1 MSEDVLLVEKH
12 PEGYAVL
19 TLNRPRA
26 LNAWSVDLCT
36 RFCQAFA
43 ALQEDDQVRVL
54 ILTGTGRA
62 FCAGLDVKEMRADPD
77 AFFTRV
83 RANSPGVAVQAG
95 RKPLIGAINGDAV
108 TGGFEIALL
117 CDILICSENASFMDT
132 HTRIGLMP
140 GWGIS
145 QLLSRR
151 VGISRAKEISLTA
164 RKVGGAEAAAIG
176 LVNAVYPREQ
186 LLDEARRI
194 AREMLAGVPRILAD
208 YRALIDEGFGLPLRD
223 ALALERERV
232 RDARQR
238 PVGS

>member
-1 MSEDVLLVEKH
+1 VSEDVLLVERH

-19 TLNRPRA
+19 TLNRPQA

-36 RFCQAFA
+36 RFSQEFA
-43 ALQEDDQVRVL
+43 ALQEDDEVRVL

-62 FCAGLDVKEMRADPD
+62 FCAGLDVKEMRTDPEG
-77 AFFTRV
+77 FFSRV
-83 RANSPGVAVQAG
+83 RAHSPGAAVQAG

-117 CDILICSENASFMDT
+117 CDILICSENASFRDT

-164 RKVGGAEAAAIG
+164 RKVGATEAAAIG
-176 LVNAVYPREQ
+176 LVNAVHPPEH
-186 LLDEARRI
+186 LMDEARRI
-194 AREMLAGVPRILAD
+194 ATEMLAGVPRILSD
-208 YRALIDEGFGLPLRD
+208 YRALIDQGFGLPLGD
-223 ALALERERV
+223 ALALERQRV
-232 RDARQR
+232 REARQR

>member
-1 MSEDVLLVEKH
+1 MSEDVLLVERH
-12 PEGYAVL
+12 PDGYAVL
-19 TLNRPRA
+19 TLNRPQS
-26 LNAWSVDLCT
+26 LNAWSMDLCI
-36 RFCQAFA
+36 RFGEAFA

-54 ILTGTGRA
+54 ILTGSGPA

-77 AFFTRV
+77 AFFTSV
-83 RANSPGVAVQAG
+83 RANSPGAAVQAG
-95 RKPLIGAINGDAV
+95 RKPLIGAINGAAV

-164 RKVGGAEAAAIG
+164 RKVSGAEAASIG
-176 LVNAVYPREQ
+176 LVNSVYPREQ

-194 AREMLAGVPRILAD
+194 AREMLAGVPRILSD
-208 YRALIDEGFGLPLRD
+208 YRALIDEGFGLPLSD
-223 ALALERERV
+223 AMALERERV
-232 RDARQR
+232 QNARQR

>member
-12 PEGYAVL
+12 SDGYAVL
-19 TLNRPRA
+19 TLNRPRS

-36 RFCQAFA
+36 RFCETFA
-43 ALQEDDQVRVL
+43 ALQEDDQIRVL
-54 ILTGTGRA
+54 ILTGSGPA

-77 AFFTRV
+77 AFFPHV
-83 RANSPGVAVQAG
+83 RANSPGAAVQAG
-95 RKPLIGAINGDAV
+95 RKPLIGAINGAAV

-151 VGISRAKEISLTA
+151 VGISRAKAISLTA
-164 RKVGGAEAAAIG
+164 RKVSSAEAAAIG
-176 LVNAVYPREQ
+176 LVNSVHPQDQ

-208 YRALIDEGFGLPLRD
+208 YRALIDDGFGLPLSE
-223 ALALERERV
+223 AIALERERV
-232 RDARQR
+232 RNARQR